1 MDLLRETGRACIAME
16 AGCQLRTAEL
26 ACGHAAAFRSV
37 IASGPVKI
45 LGTLEEKCRGLEKIM
60 VHATGTGDWT
70 FSEETLR
77 KVCVCELTAEEIS
90 CKEHL

>member
-1 MDLLRETGRACIAME
+1 MDLIRETGWAGIAME

>member
-1 MDLLRETGRACIAME
+1 MDLIRETGRAYIAME

-90 CKEHL
+90 CKKHL

>member
-1 MDLLRETGRACIAME
+1 MW
-16 AGCQLRTAEL
+16 TA
-26 ACGHAAAFRSV
+26 ATFRSV